1 VDSNQDSAPNRL
13 LLCKDTSSLPTLLA
27 FYDHAVDLIH
37 ALPDLLAQ
45 RVLLEFREV
54 VQINIHQLCRFD
66 KLMIQRG
73 FGVFSHGCIGAQ
85 LPLAPDKVT
94 KQRRGERQRS

>member
-1 VDSNQDSAPNRL
+1 MDSNQDSAPNRL

-54 VQINIHQLCRFD
+54 VQINIHQLGCFD
-66 KLMIQRG
+66 KLLIQFS
-73 FGVFSHGCIGAQ
+73 FGMLAHGSIGAH
-85 LPLAPDKVT
+85 LSAAPD
-94 KQRRGERQRS
+94 